1 MSHILVID
9 DDEQV
14 RNYFRF
20 LLEEHGYQVDTA
32 INGIAGIKKVKE
44 SDFNA
49 VILDLIMPEKEGI
62 ETLMELRREHPE
74 INVIT
79 VSGGGKMSPDNYL
92 PVTKTLGAAYAFQK
106 PVNQKEILSA
116 LEHICQ

>member
-14 RNYFRF
+14 RNYFRV
-20 LLEEHGYQVDTA
+20 LLEENGYQVDTA
-32 INGIAGIKKVKE
+32 MNGIAGIKRVKE
-44 SDFNA
+44 SEFDA

-62 ETLMELRREHPE
+62 ETLMELRREYPD
-74 INVIT
+74 ITVIT

-92 PVTKTLGAAYAFQK
+92 PITKTLGAAYAFQK
-106 PVNQKEILSA
+106 PVDQKELLSA
-116 LEHICQ
+116 LEHICK